1 MLSPILYCFNL
12 EINLPMTHSSQIQSN
27 LPLTTDEGP
36 VVITFGCRLNTYESE
51 VMKDL
56 GRQAGLSQ
64 SIIIN
69 TCAVTAEAE
78 RQAKQTIRRLRREH
92 PDTEI
97 IITGCAS
104 QINPSSYANMPEVS
118 RVIGND
124 EKMKLSSYLKTT
136 DHDRVLVNDI
146 MAVRETAGHLV
157 AGFEGK
163 ARAFV
168 QVQNGC
174 DHRCTFC
181 TIPYGRGNSRSVAIG
196 EIVAQVKTL
205 IQSGYQEIVMTGVD
219 ITAYGA
225 DLPGSP
231 TLGQMIRRLLALVP
245 ELNRL
250 RLSSLDPVEID
261 DELWQLI
268 AQEPRLLP
276 HLHMSLQAGDDMILK
291 RMKRRHLRA
300 DAIAFCE
307 KARSLR
313 PDVVFGADLI
323 AGFPTETEEMF
334 DNTLRSIV
342 DCGLTY
348 LHVFPYSSRPGTPAS
363 RMPAVPGPIIKKRA
377 ALLREKGKEALYH
390 FYKSCVNQDTQLL
403 VETSEK
409 KEYGM
414 RIRGK
419 TDHFAPIELESP
431 IEYAIGSVIKAH
443 VVEATSE
450 GLKGKII
457 E

>member
-1 MLSPILYCFNL
+1 
-12 EINLPMTHSSQIQSN
+12 MTHSSQIQSN